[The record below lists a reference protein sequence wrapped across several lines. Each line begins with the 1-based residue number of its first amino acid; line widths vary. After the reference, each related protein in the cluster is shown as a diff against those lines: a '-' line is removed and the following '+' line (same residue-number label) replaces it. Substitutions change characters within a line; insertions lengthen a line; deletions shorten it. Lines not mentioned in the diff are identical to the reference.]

1 MFVIWHPIWLT
12 VVVTTQNL
20 YKKKSYRIYIKLHK
34 IVELI
39 MSWPVV
45 VSKLCSNNNK
55 MTNIRRKY

>member
-1 MFVIWHPIWLT
+1 VFVIWHPIWLT